1 MNAAETPRRGF
12 VASLA
17 RAVIA
22 AARNRDPERALRA
35 GAALG
40 RAWVLVDGPRV
51 DVARINLELCFPERD
66 PAWRRTTLL
75 GSFEN
80 LGRSLAEV
88 VLLHGCHREALLE
101 GVTVEGLEHLEAAR
115 AASEH
120 GGAFMLTA
128 HFGSWE
134 LGGAVFAS
142 LGYPM
147 TSVHRARGDEHL
159 DELIAGW
166 REGSGQEVIALGRA
180 GIGALRALRRGR
192 LVMMLTD
199 QNARPGEGVFAPF
212 FGVPAS
218 TRFGP
223 ARLAARLGVPVLPAF
238 IHRVGASG
246 EHVGRIHAPLD
257 LLPEPK
263 DRNDSARVLAQNVAS
278 MNRAIED
285 VVRADPGQWMWA
297 HRRFR
302 TRPVGELG
310 LYPDRHGVWRRLRHA
325 TRRGRR
331 G

>member
-1 MNAAETPRRGF
+1 VNASQAPSRGF
-12 VASLA
+12 AASLA

-22 AARNRDPERALRA
+22 AAKDRDPDRALRV

-40 RAWVLVDGPRV
+40 RAWVRLGGPRV
-51 DVARINLELCFPERD
+51 DIARVNLELCFPESD
-66 PAWRRTTLL
+66 AAWRRATLI

-88 VLLHGCHREALLE
+88 ILLHGRHRQALLE
-101 GVTVEGLEHLEAAR
+101 DVTVEGVEHLEAAR

-120 GGAFMLTA
+120 GGALMLTA

-166 REGSGQEVIALGRA
+166 REGSGQEIVALGRA
-180 GIGALRALRRGR
+180 GIGVLRALRRGR

-212 FGVPAS
+212 FGVLAS

-238 IHRVGASG
+238 IQRVGASG
-246 EHVGRIHAPLD
+246 AHVGRIHAPLD

-263 DRNDSARVLAQNVAS
+263 DRNAAATVLAQNVAT
-278 MNRAIED
+278 MNRAVED
-285 VVRADPGQWMWA
+285 VVRAAPDQFMWA

-302 TRPVGELG
+302 TRPVGEPG
-310 LYPDRHGVWRRLRHA
+310 LYPDRRGAWRRIRRA
-325 TRRGRR
+325 ARRG
-331 G
+331 